1 MDELNSASDPAPFS
15 RPAKKSIDQ
24 QSDHLFDRLGGLL
37 ERLIIYPKVD
47 ATMKLCQSSLDARRR
62 RHHTEPHCLKGA
74 KSAWHMIRRSD
85 ENAPAPSA
93 SFEDCGC
100 VNSIF
105 PRVSAFGFN
114 NQSSIR
120 YTELNQRI

>member
-1 MDELNSASDPAPFS
+1 
-15 RPAKKSIDQ
+15 
-24 QSDHLFDRLGGLL
+24 
-37 ERLIIYPKVD
+37 
-47 ATMKLCQSSLDARRR
+47 
-62 RHHTEPHCLKGA
+62 HHTEPHSLKGA

-120 YTELNQRI
+120 YTELNQRIGIPPRIDDECRLFSTIDMQSMHDPACWVVEIESGASE